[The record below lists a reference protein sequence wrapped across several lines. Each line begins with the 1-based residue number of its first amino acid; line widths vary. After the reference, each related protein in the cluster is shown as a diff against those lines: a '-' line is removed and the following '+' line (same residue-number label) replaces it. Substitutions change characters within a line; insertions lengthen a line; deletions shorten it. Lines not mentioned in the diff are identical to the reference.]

1 MQTKDILVP
10 LDVPKKAKAAYI
22 RNYFE
27 FTQGSGN
34 LFIFAG
40 DQKMEHLNKDFVGAG
55 IHEDDGDPEHLFRIA
70 DEGFVGAFATQL
82 GLIARYG
89 GDYRSVRYLVKLNS
103 KTDIVGPE
111 QADPVSYELATVSD
125 IIQFQRETK
134 LKIYG
139 VGYTI
144 YLGSEH
150 EAEMFQRAAQIIRE
164 AHQNGLV
171 VVLWAYPRGKA
182 IVNKRDS
189 DLIAGAAGVA
199 ACLGADFVKVDYPEA
214 KNNSAAE
221 ALKIAVRAAGKTK
234 VVCAG
239 GASQN
244 PQEFLHQVFEQM
256 EAGAA
261 GAAVGR
267 NIHQKSLP
275 EAVKLCHA
283 LRALII
289 DRRSFEEAQKLLA

>member
-40 DQKMEHLNKDFVGAG
+40 DQKMEHLNKDFVGTG

-111 QADPVSYELATVSD
+111 QADPISEELATVSD
-125 IIQFQRETK
+125 VVQFQRETK

-150 EAEMFQRAAQIIRE
+150 EAKMFRRAAQIIRE

-171 VVLWAYPRGKA
+171 AVIWGYPRGKA
-182 IVNKRDS
+182 ISDKRDPS
-189 DLIAGAAGVA
+189 LVAGAAGVA
-199 ACLGADFVKVDYPEA
+199 ACLGADFVKVDYPNP
-214 KNNSAAE
+214 KNGSSIE
-221 ALKIAVRAAGKTK
+221 ALKDVVRAAGKTK
-234 VVCAG
+234 VICAG
-239 GASQN
+239 GVSCV

-256 EAGAA
+256 EAGAS

-267 NIHQKSLP
+267 NIHQKSLA
-275 EAVKLCHA
+275 EAVKICHA
-283 LRALII
+283 LRSLII
-289 DRRSFEEAQKLLA
+289 DRRPFEDAEKFLV